1 MSELEKI
8 NRALKISHS
17 VKNIIDKNKNFTDF
31 EIWEIIKNTHG
42 DEYSLIE
49 MMETFDNVKLGK
61 GLKFCTNPNI

>member
-42 DEYSLIE
+42 DEYSLI
-49 MMETFDNVKLGK
+49 
-61 GLKFCTNPNI
+61 